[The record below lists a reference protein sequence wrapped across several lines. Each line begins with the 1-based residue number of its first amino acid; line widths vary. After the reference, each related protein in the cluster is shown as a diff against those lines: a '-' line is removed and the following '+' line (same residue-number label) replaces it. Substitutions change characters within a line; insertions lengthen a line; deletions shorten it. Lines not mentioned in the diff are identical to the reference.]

1 MEHSV
6 FVDRTVDLLRPLLGY
21 ARDRIRTHEALG
33 DLLPDR
39 VPPEEVVGAA
49 LVEAL
54 RRVDDAPADRLYP
67 WLRGFVRQAIAREVA
82 DWRRRRRER
91 SLDEPVGTGWS
102 DDSGIGVPLRLID
115 VLPDPTAP
123 TPEELATAAEVQ
135 RAIAALL
142 GQAPDIWREPLR
154 LHAIDGLPIAAVARM
169 EGVTTAEVRRR
180 IERAREFLRARLA
193 EEYEEGRAPAAE
205 TLLAAMPRTEPAPEA
220 LARLHERLGTGRAG

>member
-6 FVDRTVDLLRPLLGY
+6 FVDRTVDLLQPLLGY
-21 ARDRIRTHEALG
+21 ARVRLRAHEALG
-33 DLLPDR
+33 DLPPDR

-54 RRVDDAPADRLYP
+54 RRVDDAPAGRLYP
-67 WLRGFVRQAIAREVA
+67 WLRGFVRQAVAHEVTDA
-82 DWRRRRRER
+82 RRRRRER
-91 SLDEPVGTGWS
+91 SLEEPVGADRS
-102 DDSGIGVPLRLID
+102 EAEAIGVPLRLID
-115 VLPDPTAP
+115 VLPDPKSP

-142 GQAPDIWREPLR
+142 DQAPDIWREPLR

-169 EGVTTAEVRRR
+169 EGVTVAETRRR

-193 EEYEEGRAPAAE
+193 EEYEEGAAPPAE
-205 TLLAAMPRTEPAPEA
+205 TLLAAMPRAEAAPEEV
-220 LARLHERLGTGRAG
+220 ARLRGRLEAGRAG